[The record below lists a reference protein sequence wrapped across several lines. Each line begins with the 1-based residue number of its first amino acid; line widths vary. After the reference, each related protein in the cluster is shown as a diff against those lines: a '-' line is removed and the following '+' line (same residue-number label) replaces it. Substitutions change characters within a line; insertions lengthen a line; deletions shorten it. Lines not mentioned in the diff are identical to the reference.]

1 MSELKT
7 QVTDAS
13 VEAFL
18 EAVESSR
25 RREDAFTLLDIF
37 REVTGEEPKMW
48 GDSIVGFG
56 SYHYVYKSGR
66 TGDWMRTGFSPRKQ
80 NLSIYIMPGFRKFE
94 RLLHRLGK
102 HKLGRSCLY
111 INKLSDVDEQVLRA
125 LIEASLVEMG
135 ELYPE

>member
-7 QVTDAS
+7 QMTDAS
-13 VEAFL
+13 VETFL

-94 RLLHRLGK
+94 RLLSRLGK
-102 HKLGRSCLY
+102 YKLGRSCLY

>member
-94 RLLHRLGK
+94 RLLNRLGK